1 MIGKQVRFDL
11 EINGKCEQVSGR
23 VKETIAPCRQYP
35 NGVIVIDNGTF
46 LYTLDPIYV
55 EIKDGETWR
64 AGT

>member
-23 VKETIAPCRQYP
+23 VKEVVAPCRQYP
-35 NGVIVIDNGTF
+35 NGVIVVDNNTII
-46 LYTLDPIYV
+46 YTLDPIYV

-64 AGT
+64 TGT